1 MRTIKVYSDE
11 YYNSGTTLAS
21 LGLQDPRWK
30 THSDDESEFANLK
43 QNDQNAHTP
52 GWEPDTFRYI
62 LNSVGLD
69 CDYTYNKTDTHSLR
83 IIDIGSYHNWEIL
96 AIKASVFFN
105 GLPFILYSSQE
116 PCVEVAS
123 ICNQVPNCYIM
134 DMSYGIPLHE
144 RHIPFPSFFTRLI
157 NNFFNVNINYHTINI
172 KHDFYKSFIFNNLKF
187 RSDAIKTIT
196 QFFLTHCE
204 GILDKGIVTY
214 SRDKGHISS
223 LAMTDKK
230 WDEFRRG
237 YKNTFQDRTKMDIL
251 KNYNGNVNID
261 IDSLLSEECFN
272 NFLSRVNDITL
283 NNWALN
289 YQGDTP
295 FNNRRRY
302 HPIWV
307 YNKSYFSMITES
319 TSANGVV
326 CFSEKSIYPI
336 MMGHPF
342 IIDSKQQGLFYR
354 SLTDLGF
361 ELFDEILEYPE
372 YPINDHDHEMSALI
386 NCVNNIQNFNVSGYK
401 RNIESIT
408 KKSAHNRSNML
419 NTHSTLW
426 KKLRKIMLENLE
438 KYFDACSNY
447 GK

>member
-1 MRTIKVYSDE
+1 
-11 YYNSGTTLAS
+11 
-21 LGLQDPRWK
+21 
-30 THSDDESEFANLK
+30 
-43 QNDQNAHTP
+43 
-52 GWEPDTFRYI
+52 
-62 LNSVGLD
+62 
-69 CDYTYNKTDTHSLR
+69 
-83 IIDIGSYHNWEIL
+83 
-96 AIKASVFFN
+96 
-105 GLPFILYSSQE
+105 
-116 PCVEVAS
+116 
-123 ICNQVPNCYIM
+123 VP
-134 DMSYGIPLHE
+134 
-144 RHIPFPSFFTRLI
+144 
-157 NNFFNVNINYHTINI
+157 
-172 KHDFYKSFIFNNLKF
+172 
-187 RSDAIKTIT
+187 KTIT

-223 LAMTDKK
+223 RSMTDKQ

-237 YKNTFQDRTKMDIL
+237 YKNTFHDRIKMDIL

-272 NFLSRVNDITL
+272 NFLSRVNDVTL

-289 YQGDTP
+289 YRGDTP

-319 TSANGVV
+319 TSANGTL
-326 CFSEKSIYPI
+326 CISEKSIYPI

-342 IIDSKQQGLFYR
+342 IIDNKQQGLYYR
-354 SLTDLGF
+354 SLTELGF

-372 YPINDHDHEMSALI
+372 YPTNDYNQEMSSLI
-386 NCVNNIQNFNVSGYK
+386 NCVNNIDNFSINKYI

-419 NTHSTLW
+419 NTQSTLW
-426 KKLRKIMLENLE
+426 KRLRKIMHDNLE

-447 GK
+447 DK